1 MNFWHFV
8 RIYIWEILWFVAVVL
23 LVGALG
29 NIEISETLPKSS
41 VVLAAISEG
50 YILFYVAVRCAT
62 SNIDKETWE
71 EMERDWNKIKKWW

>member
-29 NIEISETLPKSS
+29 NIEISETLPKGS

-50 YILFYVAVRCAT
+50 YILLYVAVRCAT
-62 SNIDKETWE
+62 SSIDKETWE